1 MMADMSSSS
10 PLAESPRLRVAR
22 VDYRP
27 GADGRGDVEVALEY
41 GGRRWTGTGR
51 GLMTREG
58 DMRMGADATLEAV
71 VASTDGSFRPVLGG
85 IKAIRAF
92 DSWLVIVSV
101 EVDDAGR
108 HLRLLGAEAAEGGN
122 LVRGAVLAVLDAL
135 NRVLERHLA

>member
-1 MMADMSSSS
+1 MMASMPPS
-10 PLAESPRLRVAR
+10 PLIERPRLRVAQ

-27 GADGRGDVEVALEY
+27 GADGRGDVDVTLEH

-51 GLMTREG
+51 GLTTREG
-58 DMRMGADATLEAV
+58 HLRMGAEATLGAV
-71 VASTDGSFRPVLGG
+71 TDSTAGSFRPELGG
-85 IKAIRAF
+85 IKALRAF
-92 DSWLVIVSV
+92 DSWLVIVSI

-122 LVRGAVLAVLDAL
+122 LVRGAVLAVLDAV

>member
-1 MMADMSSSS
+1 MTVMSPP
-10 PLAESPRLRVAR
+10 PLTESPRLRIAR

-27 GADGRGDVEVALEY
+27 GADGRGDVEVALEH

-58 DMRMGADATLEAV
+58 DLRMGAEATLAAV
-71 VASTDGSFRPVLGG
+71 DAATDESFRPVLGG
-85 IKAIRAF
+85 VKALRAF

-108 HLRLLGAEAAEGGN
+108 HLRLLGAEAAESDN

-135 NRVLERHLA
+135 NRVLERHLAR